1 VYDKN
6 CGKKML
12 MFASISVSDIIQV
25 ENIKYRDKMEK
36 TQDLFFIYSR
46 REKEENTMI
55 LVINM
60 GEGLWK

>member
-1 VYDKN
+1 MYDKN

-25 ENIKYRDKMEK
+25 ENIKYWDKMEK
-36 TQDLFFIYSR
+36 TRDFFVYSR

-60 GEGLWK
+60 SEGLWK

>member
-1 VYDKN
+1 
-6 CGKKML
+6 
-12 MFASISVSDIIQV
+12 
-25 ENIKYRDKMEK
+25 MEK
-36 TQDLFFIYSR
+36 TRDLFVVYSR

>member
-6 CGKKML
+6 CGKKIL

-25 ENIKYRDKMEK
+25 ENIKYWDKMEK
-36 TQDLFFIYSR
+36 TRDFFVYSR

-60 GEGLWK
+60 SEGLWK